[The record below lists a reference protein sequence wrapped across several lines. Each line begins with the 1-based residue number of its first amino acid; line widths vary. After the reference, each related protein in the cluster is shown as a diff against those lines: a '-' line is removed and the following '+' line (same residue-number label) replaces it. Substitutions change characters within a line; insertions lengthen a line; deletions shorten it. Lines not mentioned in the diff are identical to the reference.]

1 MPDSVWRRPSV
12 RQACKNLR
20 RKQNLFRP
28 FSVTPVNKGFRP
40 GADALMAPA
49 GPSAASAT
57 SALTGFDFD
66 LGFSPRL
73 RASAVNILFVLEAM
87 YAY

>member
-1 MPDSVWRRPSV
+1 
-12 RQACKNLR
+12 
-20 RKQNLFRP
+20 
-28 FSVTPVNKGFRP
+28 
-40 GADALMAPA
+40 MAPA

-57 SALTGFDFD
+57 SALSGFDFD

>member
-1 MPDSVWRRPSV
+1 MRSNAWRY
-12 RQACKNLR
+12 A
-20 RKQNLFRP
+20 
-28 FSVTPVNKGFRP
+28 
-40 GADALMAPA
+40 
-49 GPSAASAT
+49 SAASAT
-57 SALTGFDFD
+57 SALSGFDFD